1 MKNLTRLMALLTLL
15 STASWGADTPVELN
29 CRIEPH
35 VRVEVSSPSEGVVA
49 EILVDKND
57 LVERGDVLAHLEAS
71 LETATADLRQL
82 QATLESDEQ
91 TQTLALKFAQRNLKR
106 VKGLYDKKAASYAEL
121 DKATTEFELAEKQLQ
136 QAKDRRRQASLE
148 HKRAIADLERKTIK
162 SPISGMVI
170 ERYKEPGE
178 HIYFEPVLQIVQL
191 DPLRVEA
198 FAPAS
203 LFGKIKEG
211 AIAVVLPELAIAKK
225 TYSARVEKVDRVIDA
240 PSNTFGIVL
249 SIPNK
254 DLVLPSGLKCR
265 VKFTGVEANASLLDQ

>member
-1 MKNLTRLMALLTLL
+1 MYWR
-15 STASWGADTPVELN
+15 
-29 CRIEPH
+29 
-35 VRVEVSSPSEGVVA
+35 
-49 EILVDKND
+49 
-57 LVERGDVLAHLEAS
+57 
-71 LETATADLRQL
+71 TADLRQL

-106 VKGLYDKKAASYAEL
+106 VKGLHNKKAASYAEL
-121 DKATTEFELAEKQLQ
+121 DKATTEFELAEKKLQ

-148 HKRAIADLERKTIK
+148 HKRAIADLEQKTIK

-191 DPLRVEA
+191 DPLRIEA
-198 FAPAS
+198 FAPAN
-203 LFGKIKEG
+203 LFGRIKEG

-240 PSNTFGIVL
+240 PSNTFGVVL

-254 DLVLPSGLKCR
+254 DLALPSGLKCR
-265 VKFTGVEANASLLDQ
+265 VKFTDIEVNASLLDQ